1 MLNEAIIQ
9 QCWAKYNQLLETHFT
24 DDPRNPEFLSGRY
37 TIDLPLLI
45 AAEMHDYIED
55 LWETNGDG
63 RSLNELMGAGR
74 LNQITYESYL
84 EKLRETMHD
93 ALKITLWEKI
103 TKTNYQDVAVY
114 KGILKECT
122 KEILETMITDFL
134 NE

>member
-1 MLNEAIIQ
+1 MLSDTIRQ
-9 QCWAKYNQLLETHFT
+9 QCWARYNQLLDTHFT

-45 AAEMHDYIED
+45 AAQMHDYIEA
-55 LWETNGDG
+55 LWEANGDG
-63 RSLNELMGAGR
+63 RSLNDLMGAGR
-74 LNQITYESYL
+74 LTQITYESYL
-84 EKLRETMHD
+84 ERLRETMHD
-93 ALKITLWEKI
+93 ALKVTLWEKI

>member
-1 MLNEAIIQ
+1 MLSDTIRQ
-9 QCWAKYNQLLETHFT
+9 QCWARYNQLLDTNFT

-45 AAEMHDYIED
+45 ASEMRDYIEA
-55 LWETNGDG
+55 LWEANGDG
-63 RSLNELMGAGR
+63 RSLNDLMGAGR
-74 LNQITYESYL
+74 LTRITYESYL

-93 ALKITLWEKI
+93 ALKVTLWEKI

>member
-1 MLNEAIIQ
+1 MLSDTIRQ
-9 QCWAKYNQLLETHFT
+9 QCWTSYNQLLDTHFT

-45 AAEMHDYIED
+45 AAQMHDYIEA
-55 LWETNGDG
+55 LWEANGDG

-74 LNQITYESYL
+74 LTQITYESYL
-84 EKLRETMHD
+84 ERLRETMHD
-93 ALKITLWEKI
+93 ALKVTLWEKI

>member
-1 MLNEAIIQ
+1 MLSDAIRQ
-9 QCWAKYNQLLETHFT
+9 QCWTRYNQLLDTHFT
-24 DDPRNPEFLSGRY
+24 DDPRNPELLSGRY

-45 AAEMHDYIED
+45 AAQMHDYIEA
-55 LWETNGDG
+55 LWEANGDR

-74 LNQITYESYL
+74 LTQITYESYL
-84 EKLRETMHD
+84 ERLRETMHD
-93 ALKITLWEKI
+93 ALKATLWEKI
-103 TKTNYQDVAVY
+103 TKTNYQDVAIY